1 MVCDHWLTWINVWLD
16 IEDIELKVRN
26 TTPNQLRVSE
36 RQESSNGGLIVFHTV
51 EEMGHMNMLRNQLEH
66 VVVGSSDGMDNFRRT
81 GRMDKGEKDLAEVSV
96 FEVNSDE

>member
-1 MVCDHWLTWINVWLD
+1 
-16 IEDIELKVRN
+16 
-26 TTPNQLRVSE
+26 
-36 RQESSNGGLIVFHTV
+36 
-51 EEMGHMNMLRNQLEH
+51 MNMLRNQLEH